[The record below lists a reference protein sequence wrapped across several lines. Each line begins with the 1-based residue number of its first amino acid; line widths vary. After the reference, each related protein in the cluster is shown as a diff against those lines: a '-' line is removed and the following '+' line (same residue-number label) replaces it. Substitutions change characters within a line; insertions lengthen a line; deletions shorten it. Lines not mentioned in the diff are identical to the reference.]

1 MSTTSNPRGRP
12 FPAGT
17 SGNPAGRRTGARHKT
32 TVLCEK
38 LLAADAASIISMVLN
53 LAKLG
58 DLGACRIVVDRLI
71 PPMKERPVV
80 LALPDTSSAEGIAQ
94 AQGAVIAA
102 VAEGDLLLSE
112 GASLAGLLEAR
123 RKALETADL
132 ERRINAIEARLT
144 Q

>member
-1 MSTTSNPRGRP
+1 M
-12 FPAGT
+12 
-17 SGNPAGRRTGARHKT
+17 
-32 TVLCEK
+32 LCEK
-38 LLAADAASIISMVLN
+38 LLAADAASIVSMVLN

-112 GASLAGLLEAR
+112 GASMGGLLEAR